1 MKKRFVAVL
10 LALTLFGFA
19 GCKSTKK
26 KPSVRGN
33 AIAEFRY
40 SAEIGNA
47 KGYTYY
53 RFYGDK
59 TFSRGAYGLY
69 GSQSASVET
78 EQGTYEG
85 DANTDGKLTMKVT
98 ATSNFIKGEW
108 IPSSSADTETGKIQ
122 GSTFVFN
129 GITYTKATK

>member
-1 MKKRFVAVL
+1 MRKNFVVIFGAVAL
-10 LALTLFGFA
+10 LMV
-19 GCKSTKK
+19 GCKSAKK
-26 KPSVRGN
+26 ALSSSGV

-47 KGYTYY
+47 KGYTFY

-59 TFSRGAYGLY
+59 TFSRGAYGSD
-69 GSQSASVET
+69 GKQTVTVET
-78 EQGTYEG
+78 ERGTYEG
-85 DANTDGKLTMKVT
+85 NPKVEGELKMTVTSTMNWQE
-98 ATSNFIKGEW
+98 SSW
-108 IPSSSADTETGKIQ
+108 IESKSADTETGKIQ